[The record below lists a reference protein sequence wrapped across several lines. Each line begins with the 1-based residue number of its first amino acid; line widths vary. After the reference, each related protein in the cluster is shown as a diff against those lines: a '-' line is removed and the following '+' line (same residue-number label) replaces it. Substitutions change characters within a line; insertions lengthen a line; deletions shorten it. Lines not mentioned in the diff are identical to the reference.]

1 PVFPLQALDSGE
13 FARTRRNEDRVMR
26 QGYGS
31 NHQVVRPDRRTVPL
45 ELRPDSGI
53 LVRGA
58 IIERKRLE
66 WLEEPVNPGP
76 RLLGGATFSC
86 AKEKFCLY
94 AGAQRHA
101 ERVIAFQ
108 PSLD

>member
-1 PVFPLQALDSGE
+1 
-13 FARTRRNEDRVMR
+13 MR

-45 ELRPDSGI
+45 ELCPDSGI

-66 WLEEPVNPGP
+66 WLEEPVKPGP

-86 AKEKFCLY
+86 AEEQFCLY
-94 AGAQRHA
+94 
-101 ERVIAFQ
+101 
-108 PSLD
+108 D